1 MSRWV
6 KSPLSC
12 GHPAHA
18 FDGDRCGDCGAILP
32 TIAAMYRA
40 WRGEGLALFDENYD
54 DAYAAE
60 QEREILARR
69 EVAS

>member
-18 FDGDRCGDCGAILP
+18 FEGDRCGDCGAILP
-32 TIAAMYRA
+32 KIAAMFRA
-40 WRGEGLALFDENYD
+40 RRGEGLALFDENYD

-69 EVAS
+69 EVTS